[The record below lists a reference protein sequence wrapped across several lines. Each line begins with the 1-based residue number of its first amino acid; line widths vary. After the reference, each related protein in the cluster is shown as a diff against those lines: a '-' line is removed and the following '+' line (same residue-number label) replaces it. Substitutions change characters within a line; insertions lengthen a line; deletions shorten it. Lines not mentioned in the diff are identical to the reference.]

1 MSAAE
6 KSAQAF
12 FEEPRR
18 FKSCLAI
25 FAPKKCTEKLEP
37 TSARISVPGNVRIT
51 EDFKRCLYRPH
62 RLCAKTGHKTRELR
76 LP

>member
-25 FAPKKCTEKLEP
+25 FAPKKCTEKKIP
-37 TSARISVPGNVRIT
+37 YQRA
-51 EDFKRCLYRPH
+51 Y
-62 RLCAKTGHKTRELR
+62 
-76 LP
+76 